1 MSNIM
6 NRATPEVS
14 DALVAETVSGKPT
27 GPRFRLSRRLQE
39 GVRNGSSIPLE
50 ERSTPMKHILMRLA
64 LVVLG
69 LVLIGHALIHLG
81 IIPGGIQGPDGRT
94 GWSGHSGLLD
104 QFLGAP
110 VVWVIAMALLA
121 GTILFFVAGGLG
133 LFGVPLLKERW
144 KAASIVASILSLLLF
159 AVSWTGILP
168 HPSAAVFGP
177 VISGVVLIGLLVGLL
192 LERTVLQPKARHAR
206 DRL

>member
-69 LVLIGHALIHLG
+69 
-81 IIPGGIQGPDGRT
+81 
-94 GWSGHSGLLD
+94 
-104 QFLGAP
+104 
-110 VVWVIAMALLA
+110 LLA